1 MNIDYTNELIS
12 NYKTKQDDIKLN
24 PVKFSH
30 TLICGT
36 MGSIVSICMVK
47 EPSLDLMIFSGIGGY
62 VLGALVPYIVKKIR
76 IADLDYQ
83 IFINKSIIND
93 LNAEKTN
100 ILQKKL

>member
-1 MNIDYTNELIS
+1 MRKNLKEINMNINYTNELIS

-62 VLGALVPYIVKKIR
+62 VLGSLVPYIVKK
-76 IADLDYQ
+76 
-83 IFINKSIIND
+83 N
-93 LNAEKTN
+93 
-100 ILQKKL
+100 